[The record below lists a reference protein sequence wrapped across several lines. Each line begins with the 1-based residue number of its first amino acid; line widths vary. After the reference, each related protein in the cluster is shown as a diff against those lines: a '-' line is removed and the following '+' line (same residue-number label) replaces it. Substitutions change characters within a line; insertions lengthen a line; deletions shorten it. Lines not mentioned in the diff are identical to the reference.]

1 MQTKQWK
8 RRKRWPFS
16 VWLKQRFCKYSAM
29 VTNTRGIIKCVTICR
44 TVYFVLPFAVDVT
57 PSPVN
62 GSYQGFRTLQCFMRK
77 LNENEPHSGLE
88 KHVSQLLH
96 GSCDLQGSGTKTLER
111 TSPSTHLTQHLY
123 RGTKIEEK
131 MAKKENQKH
140 IKRFCNVLKFTSRL
154 ARGLAS
160 GEYHLQPTIF
170 LIFCLC
176 LSIQMLRISIKGN
189 SCNKSRTF
197 NPKRTLF

>member
-8 RRKRWPFS
+8 GRKRWPFS
-16 VWLKQRFCKYSAM
+16 VWLKHRFCKYSAM
-29 VTNTRGIIKCVTICR
+29 VANTRGIIKCVIICR

-77 LNENEPHSGLE
+77 LNENEPHNGPE

-111 TSPSTHLTQHLY
+111 TSPSTYLTQHLY
-123 RGTKIEEK
+123 RGIKKLKRKWQKRKTKS
-131 MAKKENQKH
+131 
-140 IKRFCNVLKFTSRL
+140 TSKD
-154 ARGLAS
+154 S
-160 GEYHLQPTIF
+160 VMF
-170 LIFCLC
+170 
-176 LSIQMLRISIKGN
+176 
-189 SCNKSRTF
+189 
-197 NPKRTLF
+197 